1 MSTAEERPVSAEE
14 ADALLADL
22 AGAPALVLA
31 VSGGPDSTAM
41 LVLVAQWRRRLERGP
56 DLLAV
61 TVDHGL
67 RPESKREAAAVKR
80 FAAEI
85 GIPHRTL
92 RWSGKKPTTGLQ
104 EKARAARY
112 DLLASAARRTG
123 ARHVLT
129 AHTRDDQAETVL
141 LRLARGS
148 GLTGLGGMA
157 RLVALGE
164 ISLVRPFLD
173 IPKARLVA
181 TLRAAGVTFAQDPSN
196 HDPRFTRARLRR
208 VMPILAGEGLDA
220 GRLSLLARR
229 LRRADA
235 AIDAAVEDAARRVTS
250 VPWPHT
256 GPVEFDAGAFAV
268 LPTEVALRML
278 GRAIARVGDE
288 GPVELGKLET
298 LFDGLRAAL
307 GSGSAAGGAARF
319 RRTLAG
325 AVVTLGGE
333 RMTVE
338 RAPPRRIRADSG
350 KSAMRSS
357 RKPARDPFT
366 TRG

>member
-1 MSTAEERPVSAEE
+1 MTALP
-14 ADALLADL
+14 
-22 AGAPALVLA
+22 
-31 VSGGPDSTAM
+31 
-41 LVLVAQWRRRLERGP
+41 Q
-56 DLLAV
+56 
-61 TVDHGL
+61 
-67 RPESKREAAAVKR
+67 
-80 FAAEI
+80 FAI
-85 GIPHRTL
+85 
-92 RWSGKKPTTGLQ
+92 
-104 EKARAARY
+104 
-112 DLLASAARRTG
+112 
-123 ARHVLT
+123 
-129 AHTRDDQAETVL
+129 
-141 LRLARGS
+141 
-148 GLTGLGGMA
+148 
-157 RLVALGE
+157 
-164 ISLVRPFLD
+164 
-173 IPKARLVA
+173 
-181 TLRAAGVTFAQDPSN
+181 
-196 HDPRFTRARLRR
+196 
-208 VMPILAGEGLDA
+208 
-220 GRLSLLARR
+220 
-229 LRRADA
+229 DA

-333 RMTVE
+333 RMMVE